1 MKLEYKNN
9 RDQLYQELQN
19 LKVQYVQ
26 LDLFGFCNA
35 ACWYCPVK
43 YIPQPERTRVHM
55 PLDLVE
61 KILIDLN
68 ENRISDDGVVSDTMR
83 NIYTAHYGEVL
94 LYKHFEEFL
103 DLLHKYNFTTTI
115 FSNGINLTP
124 KKIDM
129 IKSKREVI
137 SDIILNIPSFEPDIW
152 AERSG
157 LPVNQYDRLIS
168 NLEYLDTE
176 LADLDSV
183 VILINGV
190 DANSWN
196 EQFQPGDEFEQLMI
210 NQHPVKGELAQAY
223 QFAKE
228 KFKNL
233 IAYKEYVLH
242 DRAGL
247 LSNYITNQ
255 PSIDER
261 LKTGTVV
268 GCRGGPSRERIRSDS
283 PEDSDSDRTT
293 EMIHINPLGETFL
306 CCNDY
311 KMEYVFGNLS
321 KQSLSDIWVT
331 DKHVEVIMQ
340 AREEICRTCN
350 YVKYVKTI

>member
-1 MKLEYKNN
+1 MIPEHIS
-9 RDQLYQELQN
+9 LYQELQN
-19 LKVQYVQ
+19 TKVQYVQ

-68 ENRISDDGVVSDTMR
+68 EHRISEDGVVSNTTR
-83 NIYTAHYGEVL
+83 SIYTAHYGEVL
-94 LYKHFEEFL
+94 LYKHFEGFL
-103 DLLHKYNFTTTI
+103 DLLHKYNFTTAI
-115 FSNGINLTP
+115 CSNGINLTP

-129 IKSKREVI
+129 IKSKREVV
-137 SDIILNIPSFEPDIW
+137 SEIILNIPSFEPDIW

-176 LADLDSV
+176 LADLDSI
-183 VILINGV
+183 ILINGV
-190 DANSWN
+190 DVNSWN
-196 EQFQPGDEFEQLMI
+196 EQFQPGDEFDTLMI
-210 NQHPVKGELAQAY
+210 DQHPAKGELVQAY
-223 QFAKE
+223 EFAKK

-233 IAYKEYVLH
+233 IVYKEFVLH

-247 LSNYITNQ
+247 LSNLITNQ
-255 PSIDER
+255 PSIEEK

-268 GCRGGPSRERIRSDS
+268 GCSGGPSREKIRPDGSVDV
-283 PEDSDSDRTT
+283 DSDRTT

-311 KMEYVFGNLS
+311 NMEYVFGNLS
-321 KQSLSDIWVT
+321 QQSLSEIWGAE
-331 DKHVEVIMQ
+331 KHVEVIMR
-340 AREEICRTCN
+340 AREEICRRC
-350 YVKYVKTI
+350 YYVKTI

>member
-1 MKLEYKNN
+1 MNLVYKN
-9 RDQLYQELQN
+9 DHVGVYQQLQN
-19 LKVQYVQ
+19 IKVQYVQ

-94 LYKHFEEFL
+94 LYKHFEGFL
-103 DLLHKYNFTTTI
+103 DLLRKYNFTTTI
-115 FSNGINLTP
+115 FSNGVNLTP
-124 KKIDM
+124 NKIDM
-129 IKSKREVI
+129 IKSNRDVI
-137 SDIILNIPSFEPDIW
+137 SDIVLNIPSFEPNIW
-152 AERSG
+152 ANRSG

-168 NLEYLDTE
+168 NLEYLDAE
-176 LADLDSV
+176 LADFDSII
-183 VILINGV
+183 ILINGV
-190 DANSWN
+190 DDTTWN
-196 EQFQPGDEFEQLMI
+196 KQFQPGEEFDQLMI
-210 NQHPVKGELAQAY
+210 DQHPVRGEQFQAY
-223 QFAKE
+223 KFAKR
-228 KFKNL
+228 KFKNF
-233 IAYKEYVLH
+233 ITYKEYVLH

-247 LSNYITNQ
+247 LSNLITNQ
-255 PSIDER
+255 PSLEES

-268 GCRGGPSRERIRSDS
+268 GCRGGPSRERVRSDGS
-283 PEDSDSDRTT
+283 EDAETDRTT

-311 KMEYVFGNLS
+311 TMEYVFGNLS
-321 KQSLSDIWVT
+321 KQSLSEIWVT
-331 DKHVEVIMQ
+331 EKHAEVIVR
-340 AREEICRTCN
+340 AREEICRKCH
-350 YVKYVKTI
+350 YAEIG

>member
-1 MKLEYKNN
+1 MNLEYKPDNV
-9 RDQLYQELQN
+9 RVYQELQN
-19 LKVQYVQ
+19 IKILYAQ

-68 ENRISDDGVVSDTMR
+68 ENRMSDDGVVSDTMR
-83 NIYTAHYGEVL
+83 NIYSAHYGEVL
-94 LYKHFEEFL
+94 LYKHFEGFL
-103 DLLHKYNFTTTI
+103 ELLRKYNFTTTI
-115 FSNGINLTP
+115 FSNGVNLTP
-124 KKIDM
+124 NKID
-129 IKSKREVI
+129 IINSNRDVI
-137 SDIILNIPSFEPDIW
+137 SDIVLNIPSFEPEIW
-152 AERSG
+152 STRSG

-168 NLEYLDTE
+168 NLEYADRE
-176 LADLDSV
+176 LVDFNSL

-190 DANSWN
+190 DVNSWN
-196 EQFQPGDEFEQLMI
+196 EQFQPGDDFDQLMI
-210 NQHPVKGELAQAY
+210 DQHPVKGEQSQAY
-223 QFAKE
+223 DFAKR
-228 KFKNL
+228 KFKNF
-233 IAYKEYVLH
+233 ITFKEYVLH

-247 LSNYITNQ
+247 LSNLITNQ
-255 PSIDER
+255 PSIKEK

-268 GCRGGPSRERIRSDS
+268 GCRGGPSRERALSDGS
-283 PEDSDSDRTT
+283 EDIDTDRTT

-321 KQSLSDIWVT
+321 KQSLREIWVT
-331 DKHVEVIMQ
+331 EKHAEVIVR
-340 AREEICRTCN
+340 AREEICRACN
-350 YVKYVKTI
+350 YVKTI